1 MTARVGIVLF
11 PGSNRDIDA
20 VNALRIAGAEPVLL
34 WHESVDLE
42 GVTGILI
49 PGGFAY
55 GDYLRAGVIARF
67 SPVMRAVAAFAAQGG
82 PVLGI
87 CNGFQVLAEAKL
99 VPGALLR
106 NRGLRFVCRE
116 VALLPEHLDTPFT
129 REVGE
134 RRPLRMPVAHG
145 EGCYYADEATLDE
158 LERDGG
164 VLWRYANPD
173 GSLALPDEPGNPNGS
188 LRGIAGV
195 RNAAGNVAGLMPHPE
210 TAVEAVIGSDDGLG
224 IIRSLVV
231 SSAEFAATGRLSGV
245 RALAGGAA

>member
-20 VNALRIAGAEPVLL
+20 VNALTIAGAEPVIL

-42 GVTGILI
+42 GVSGILI

-67 SPVMRAVAAFAAQGG
+67 SPVMRAVADFAGRGG

-145 EGCYYADEATLDE
+145 EGCYFADDATLDA
-158 LERDGG
+158 LEAEGG

-173 GSLALPDEPGNPNGS
+173 GSIAGPDDPGNPNGS

-210 TAVEAVIGSDDGLG
+210 TAVEAILGTDDGLG

-231 SSAEFAATGRLSGV
+231 SSAEYASTGRVTGT
-245 RALAGGAA
+245 RQLAGGAA